1 VSYRYLATSPQGF
14 IQQLAV
20 CYLKNHYFF
29 YVMGCVREG
38 KDPLAVDVQILE
50 RYGIAMSKWARLRR
64 MRAGA
69 AKVQYLR
76 YERAYLILA
85 TAGEHPFLRAEQGV
99 MRDARRTPVHF
110 WGHAIGY
117 YWDRHGVGH
126 PSVRIEREEFRRLQ
140 IYFRRVAPNRSRRVL
155 LAELSSLPFEL
166 YEPVRGQILSLAE
179 DINEVRKAAGR
190 LPLPKWWRPAGRHPC
205 RPFAPTS
212 AETEERIARWFAFIA
227 NG

>member
-1 VSYRYLATSPQGF
+1 VAYRYLATSPQGF

-38 KDPLAVDVQILE
+38 KDPLAVDQQILD

-64 MRAGA
+64 MKSGA

-76 YERAYLILA
+76 YGRTYIIVA
-85 TAGEHPFLRAEQGV
+85 TAGEHPFLHAEHGAL
-99 MRDARRTPVHF
+99 RDAREAPIHF
-110 WGHAIGY
+110 WGHAISY
-117 YWDRHGVGH
+117 RAGH
-126 PSVRIEREEFRRLQ
+126 ACVRIDREEFHRLQ
-140 IYFRRVAPNRSRRVL
+140 HYFGRIAPNRTRRVL
-155 LAELSSLPFEL
+155 VAELNALPFEL
-166 YEPVRGQILSLAE
+166 YEPVRGQILSLAH
-179 DINEVRKAAGR
+179 DINEARKGAGR

-212 AETEERIARWFAFIA
+212 AAVEEQIARWFAFTA